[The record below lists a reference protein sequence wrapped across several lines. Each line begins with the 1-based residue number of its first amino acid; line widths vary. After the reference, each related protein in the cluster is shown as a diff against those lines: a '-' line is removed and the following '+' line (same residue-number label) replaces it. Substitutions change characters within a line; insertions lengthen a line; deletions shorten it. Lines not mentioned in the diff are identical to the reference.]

1 MRQSKLFAKTIKE
14 VPKDEAS
21 LNAQLL
27 IRAGF
32 IDKLAAGVYTFLPLG
47 LRVHN
52 KIINIIREEMDAID
66 GQEILMPAL
75 IPKESWQATNRW
87 DNFDA
92 LFKLGGADKKEYG
105 LGATHEEVITPL
117 AKKFIFSYKELPTA
131 IYQIQTKFRNEPRA
145 KAGLIR
151 GREFSMK
158 DLYSFHTDEADLEK
172 YYKVA
177 QEAYFKIFSRLGL
190 ADLTYLTYSSGGA
203 FSKYSHEFRTLTK
216 TGEDL
221 IYVCS
226 KCRLAVNKEIIK
238 EQSACPECG
247 KKDLKEEKA
256 VEVGNIFKLGTRFS
270 KPFDMQYM
278 DEKGEKKDVI
288 MGCYGM
294 GPSRIMGTIVE
305 VYNDKNGV
313 IWPEEI
319 APFAVHLISLNKN
332 DEANKIYEEMEKAG
346 IEVLYDDREEV
357 SAGEKFANADL
368 IGCPTRV
375 VISEKTLAKKEAEIK
390 RRGGKE
396 FKMVKVDQLVKS
408 LLAR

>member
-158 DLYSFHTDEADLEK
+158 DLYSFSKNKEEHEKFYDLKSIKKICAYTDLKIVK
-172 YYKVA
+172 YKKPA
-177 QEAYFKIFSRLGL
+177 CYFFETFISVYFIKIKPRQ
-190 ADLTYLTYSSGGA
+190 TGGA
-203 FSKYSHEFRTLTK
+203 LKDFR
-216 TGEDL
+216 
-221 IYVCS
+221 
-226 KCRLAVNKEIIK
+226 
-238 EQSACPECG
+238 
-247 KKDLKEEKA
+247 
-256 VEVGNIFKLGTRFS
+256 
-270 KPFDMQYM
+270 
-278 DEKGEKKDVI
+278 
-288 MGCYGM
+288 
-294 GPSRIMGTIVE
+294 
-305 VYNDKNGV
+305 
-313 IWPEEI
+313 
-319 APFAVHLISLNKN
+319 
-332 DEANKIYEEMEKAG
+332 
-346 IEVLYDDREEV
+346 
-357 SAGEKFANADL
+357 
-368 IGCPTRV
+368 
-375 VISEKTLAKKEAEIK
+375 
-390 RRGGKE
+390 
-396 FKMVKVDQLVKS
+396 KS
-408 LLAR
+408 LKRFTLSP